1 MVTRQR
7 PAAASR
13 PAPDAAP
20 AADAAGREDAP
31 RPHHAHTPPADAAG
45 GRDPRWFQVHRDPPR
60 RDVPY
65 LPTDEHVVG
74 PILDFAGVG
83 PGDVFYDLG
92 CGDGRLVVAAARRGA
107 TAIGVDIDPLRIRE

>member
-1 MVTRQR
+1 M
-7 PAAASR
+7 
-13 PAPDAAP
+13 
-20 AADAAGREDAP
+20 
-31 RPHHAHTPPADAAG
+31 
-45 GRDPRWFQVHRDPPR
+45 
-60 RDVPY
+60 PY

-107 TAIGVDIDPLRIRE
+107 TAIGVDIDLLRIRDWVTDRTAPDHLNTKVGV